1 MKKLFLFL
9 SLSVIAFYSCSDND
23 DDNPIDEIPEVL
35 VIKNDVD
42 AANYVKG
49 IFKTQNAGSGY
60 SFLLESASEATISF
74 EGEDT
79 EDGPLVSQFDITPDN
94 YYVNW
99 VWNRQFEAVAAANI
113 AIETISAIPAGE
125 GEMLSEYGKNTAL
138 GGAYFVRGLAYFY
151 LVQLWGEVP
160 LYVCTTY
167 ATGKS
172 RAPVNTVYTLIETDL
187 KKAEELLPE
196 RTSFKSE
203 PNKYAAAALLSKVYL
218 TWATLTT
225 TLDNIKLIKAVSYA
239 DKVINSDQYLLSSD
253 ITKNWGRYNKNGQEH
268 IYTISYVL
276 GENGPNDGG
285 NHQSHCAFPGFDVDP
300 DTLPHISPS
309 SFALYEHWDGVDQN
323 DDTDLR
329 KGADQ
334 RMEFSYTAHLR
345 KPRTENIYTFLP
357 PLALPLFG
365 KGIDRSF
372 EDGPLVGSTERDMDR
387 IELRY
392 AEVLLI
398 KAEALI
404 EYNQKLEEARSLIN
418 EIRHRAYRIGAYVD
432 PQHPNTL
439 TEADVDIPSTANQIE
454 LREALR
460 KERFNEFVYEQKRWL
475 DLVRWHNLVET
486 VQTVKDFPEY
496 SETYEEGSF
505 FARVQTHLKAKD
517 EAVTANPKKYYLF
530 PIPATAI
537 ETNPKLTQNSDYE

>member
-1 MKKLFLFL
+1 
-9 SLSVIAFYSCSDND
+9 SLSVVAFYSCSD
-23 DDNPIDEIPEVL
+23 DNNPVDEIPQAL
-35 VIKNDVD
+35 LIQKDAD

-60 SFLLESASEATISF
+60 SFLLESATEATISF

-79 EDGPLVSQFDITPDN
+79 DAGPSVSQFNITPGN

-113 AIETISAIPAGE
+113 AIETIGDIPAGA
-125 GEMLSEYGKNTAL
+125 GEILSEYGKNTAL

-172 RAPVNTVYTLIETDL
+172 RAPVNAVYAQIEADL
-187 KKAEELLPE
+187 KQAEELLPE
-196 RTSFKSE
+196 MTSVKSE

-218 TWATLTT
+218 TWATRTKDA
-225 TLDNIKLIKAVSYA
+225 LDNIKLIKAISYA
-239 DKVINSDQYLLSSD
+239 DKVINSNQYILLSD

-276 GENGPNDGG
+276 GEEGPNDGG

-309 SFALYEHWDGVDQN
+309 SIALYKRWDD
-323 DDTDLR
+323 
-329 KGADQ
+329 ADQ
-334 RMEFSYTAHLR
+334 RKEFSYTAHLR
-345 KPRTENIYTFLP
+345 KPRTTKIYEFLP
-357 PLALPLFG
+357 PDALPFFG

-418 EIRHRAYRIGAYVD
+418 EIRHRAYRVGAYAD
-432 PQHPNTL
+432 PSVTL
-439 TEADVDIPSTANQIE
+439 TENDIDIPATTLDQNE
-454 LREALR
+454 LRKALR
-460 KERFNEFVYEQKRWL
+460 EERFNEFVYEQKRWL
-475 DLVRWHNLVET
+475 DLVRWHNLAET
-486 VQTVKDFPEY
+486 VKTVAIFPEY
-496 SETYEEGSF
+496 EETYDEGSF
-505 FARVQTHLKAKD
+505 FARVQKHLKAKYA
-517 EAVTANPKKYYLF
+517 AVEANPTKYNLF

-537 ETNPKLTQNSDYE
+537 ETNPKLTQNPDYE